1 MTNTVASTNL
11 ANFFRAAANTTT
23 RERIFFNRLS
33 FDLTIAAARAGY
45 HLHLYEP
52 DVDRDGFDIVVE
64 DSDSTRQI
72 QTKAVLSGVGTNRWN
87 ITAGLL
93 RPSSL
98 DSVTYGWSLVEGG
111 RAGGIVLIEIDASAD
126 KGQVAYSYTDYEIL
140 IAIAYGYLFE
150 TSTSKRG
157 KAAVTARQD
166 AAKALKEVWEVE
178 RNEKVSLSRRL
189 FVRLT
194 DPDQLLGLIGMA
206 SNWDGFDRYHVKK
219 AFVEGVDID
228 DAGKLVSPTN
238 DTVAALK
245 VHIDALVKAQP
256 EALSA
261 RGSTIFKTFDCDI
274 GKG

>member
-1 MTNTVASTNL
+1 MTNTVASKNL

-33 FDLTIAAARAGY
+33 FDLKIAAARAGY

-64 DSDSTRQI
+64 DSNTTRQI
-72 QTKAVLSGVGTNRWN
+72 QTKAVLSGVGTNSWK

-93 RPSSL
+93 RASSL
-98 DSVTYGWSLVEGG
+98 DSDTYGRNLVECG
-111 RAGGIVLIEIDASAD
+111 RAGAIVLIEIDASAE
-126 KGQVAYSYTDYEIL
+126 KGQVVYSYTDYDVL
-140 IAIAYGYLFE
+140 IAIANGYLFE
-150 TSTSKRG
+150 TRTSKRG
-157 KAAVTARQD
+157 RAALPARKE
-166 AAKALKEVWEVE
+166 AAKALKEVWDVE

-189 FVRLT
+189 FVRLA

-206 SNWDGFDRYHVKK
+206 SNWDGFDRYYVKK
-219 AFVEGVDID
+219 AFVEGVEID
-228 DAGKLVSPTN
+228 DTGKLTSPTN

-245 VHIDALVKAQP
+245 FHIDALVKAQP
-256 EALSA
+256 EAQSA
-261 RGSTIFKTFDCDI
+261 SRSTIFKTFDCDI